1 MPLSPLDDLLA
12 HQTPETFDHVYTG
25 DRNFY
30 DRYYFNCHGCDDELF
45 LVAGMGQYP
54 NLGVIDAF
62 VTVSHGNHHYV
73 VRASRELG
81 NDRLNTTVGPFG
93 VEVLEGLKKIRMWCE
108 PNEWDIDFDITFDG
122 FVPALEEPV
131 TYRRTGNR
139 LTEHTTRFAHV
150 GNYTGYI
157 TVGGQRYE
165 VTPDRWMGA
174 RDHSW
179 GVRPNVGEMEPEGIK
194 SKYRELDKFGH
205 FHNWIPMQFK
215 DYMIKVYFDEDGQ
228 GNRMLEEAVKVP
240 RYGIDEPVIHLGS
253 PKHEITF
260 KPGTREISKT
270 IITFAHSDIIA
281 TGTPLRTNYL
291 LGGSG
296 YRPGEP
302 HSLGCYQGPL
312 KVTGQKWDMTNA
324 AQFAEI
330 QGLNEMLC
338 RWELSSGEIGYG
350 MHENA
355 LFGLHAPYGFDSWEA
370 VAP

>member
-1 MPLSPLDDLLA
+1 MPLSPMDDLLA
-12 HQTPETFDHVYTG
+12 HQTPDTFDHVYTG

-45 LVAGMGQYP
+45 LITGMGQYP
-54 NLGVIDAF
+54 NLGVLDAF
-62 VTVSHGNHHYV
+62 VAISHGNNHYV
-73 VRASRELG
+73 VRASREMG
-81 NDRLNTTVGPFG
+81 NDRLDTTVGPLG
-93 VEVLEGLKKIRMWCE
+93 VEVIEGLRKLHLWCE
-108 PNEWDIDFDITFDG
+108 PNEWGLDFDLVFDG

-139 LTEHTTRFAHV
+139 LTEHTTRFAQV
-150 GNYTGYI
+150 GNYTGHI
-157 TVGGQRYE
+157 TVGGKRYE

-194 SKYRELDKFGH
+194 AKYRELDKFGH

-215 DYMIKVYFDEDGQ
+215 DYMIKVHIDEDAE
-228 GNRMLEEAVKVP
+228 GNRVQEEAVKVP
-240 RYGIDEPVIHLGS
+240 RFGIDEPIIHLGS
-253 PKHEITF
+253 PRHEFTY
-260 KPGTREISKT
+260 KSGTREIAKSV
-270 IITFAHSDIIA
+270 IRFANSDLVA
-281 TGTPLRTNYL
+281 VGTPLRTNYL

-296 YRPGEP
+296 YQPGG
-302 HSLGCYQGPL
+302 SWALGCYQGKL
-312 KVTGQKWDMTNA
+312 KVEGLSWDMNDPK
-324 AQFAEI
+324 QFAEI

-338 RWELSSGEIGYG
+338 RWELSNGDVGYG

-355 LFGLHAPYGFDSWEA
+355 VFGIYKPYGFNSWEA